1 MENIMTES
9 ELKQEVLN
17 LAFSLNDQDGLEYS
31 TITYISS
38 ELDMTFKEVQV
49 ILNES
54 LFDME

>member
-1 MENIMTES
+1 MENIMNES